1 MTEVLDPSRARR
13 LKALTHAVHE
23 RLDGSIMAA
32 ASFDTV
38 KGYGRF
44 VTAQALF
51 HHDIAALY
59 DDESLQALLPGLV
72 ERRRIQLIMRDLADL
87 DLEDPI
93 GATTPTFRPDRPID
107 TPTALGWLYVAEG
120 SNLGAA
126 VLRKQAAKLG
136 LADTHGARHLAPAED
151 GPAAYWR
158 RFTEALDAVD
168 LDAAAEA
175 RVVAGAEAAFARMQS
190 HVDHHLG

>member
-1 MTEVLDPSRARR
+1 MTEALEPSRARR
-13 LKALTHAVHE
+13 LKTLTHAVHE
-23 RLDGSIMAA
+23 RLDRSIMAA

-38 KGYGRF
+38 EGYGRF
-44 VTAQALF
+44 VSAQALF

-59 DDESLQALLPGLV
+59 DDEPLQALLPGLV
-72 ERRRIQLIMRDLADL
+72 ERRRIQLIMRDLAAL

-93 GATTPTFRPDRPID
+93 GAAAPAFDPERSID
-107 TPTALGWLYVAEG
+107 VPTALGWLYVAEG

-136 LADTHGARHLAPAED
+136 LSDSRGAGHLAPAAD

-168 LDAAAEA
+168 LDAVAEA

-190 HVDHHLG
+190 HVDDRLA